1 MYTSFGFILLCFVA
15 YSLFNHFLLPH
26 EPRMLQCIF
35 SAEPFPRISSKQA
48 FDEILRFIAETLL
61 GKFKMASL
69 YGGENVGIGIAIK
82 RRIAGQQNVSDD
94 ADRPVIARY
103 VVFALEKLGTHVIRG
118 ANGCAH
124 RRVSSLVLSRQTEI
138 DQSDIG
144 IFIGRFKQNIFWFY
158 ISMDD
163 VLTMQI
169 SDGLE
174 QGLDDFGGSVF
185 REASIFRSVSHN
197 LVEELTT

>member
-118 ANGCAH
+118 ADGCAH

-138 DQSDIG
+138 DQLNIG
-144 IFIGRFKQNIFWFY
+144 LFVGRFEQ
-158 ISMDD
+158 D
-163 VLTMQI
+163 VLWFDI
-169 SDGLE
+169 SVSDAFTVEINDCLE
-174 QGLDDFGGSVF
+174 QGFDDFGGSF
-185 REASIFRSVSHN
+185 LGKATFGGGILN
-197 LVEELTT
+197 YLVEELAA